1 MRIVS
6 REAQACEQVRLR
18 ASQLRDRTAVHVR
31 PPRGWPR
38 AGHEPSA
45 KTARWDRR
53 AARCPQEKRG
63 VSAVLA
69 GMVRARASIANVDW
83 CRNGGITKDRRS
95 GFGCRA
101 VSGKLLSKRRS
112 ASLAKKNNSPTAWPS
127 RQVLQTRSLSG
138 SCGLSYAYKGSA

>member
-1 MRIVS
+1 MS
-6 REAQACEQVRLR
+6 GHR
-18 ASQLRDRTAVHVR
+18 AD
-31 PPRGWPR
+31 GPR

-53 AARCPQEKRG
+53 AAHCPQEKRG

-69 GMVRARASIANVDW
+69 GMVRARASIANVGC
-83 CRNGGITKDRRS
+83 CRNGRITKDRS

-112 ASLAKKNNSPTAWPS
+112 ASLAKKIIRLQRWPS
-127 RQVLQTRSLSG
+127 RQVLQTRSFR
-138 SCGLSYAYKGSA
+138 GLVASAMLTRVVHEN